1 MEIELYSKIQNPIE
15 TCERVGKWLVK
26 SGVVKSDREETGQV
40 AMVIAMSEGKSIV
53 DVVRT
58 YDFMATGGFR
68 KKAQAGLAEFR
79 RIGGKHKWLTDP
91 MNQEEAAIELTLE
104 GSTLIS
110 KFTIEHAKKRGYV
123 RPKSAWETTPESM
136 LRARAISNG
145 VIMLAPEIYA
155 GDSIE
160 DEQEPVSPKPLLRES
175 APVVHAEPEKKPE
188 ASQSTASA
196 PIDVASTVV
205 QSESQPESRRY
216 TVADIANSP
225 ETGRLTVDAMAALE
239 SVIGEAN
246 MPKLIAWLQNRKW
259 ITEGLSTLSVDR
271 AKRLFEKPADVLKT
285 IGAA

>member
-1 MEIELYSKIQNPIE
+1 MEIELYSKIQNASDMEKVANMLGKCGIFGNEKQEFGMAVLLTCASEHITPIQFAR
-15 TCERVGKWLVK
+15 TYDLISGKIKKKAMAAFAEFRKRGAKVRWVK
-26 SGVVKSDREETGQV
+26 SGDDGAEAMAEIEFEGVKSEHR
-40 AMVIAMSEGKSIV
+40 
-53 DVVRT
+53 
-58 YDFMATGGFR
+58 
-68 KKAQAGLAEFR
+68 
-79 RIGGKHKWLTDP
+79 
-91 MNQEEAAIELTLE
+91 
-104 GSTLIS
+104 
-110 KFTIEHAKKRGYV
+110 FTIDQARKQGLVK
-123 RPKSAWETTPESM
+123 PNSNWEKTPGNM
-136 LRARAISNG
+136 LRSRLLSNAIG
-145 VIMLAPEIYA
+145 MLCPEIYA
-155 GDSIE
+155 GEDDSDNE
-160 DEQEPVSPKPLLRES
+160 VTDSKPLLRES

>member
-160 DEQEPVSPKPLLRES
+160 DEQEPVSPKPLLCES
-175 APVVHAEPEKKPE
+175 APVVNAEPEKKPE
-188 ASQSTASA
+188 VSQSAANS
-196 PIDVASTVV
+196 PIDIASTVA
-205 QSESQPESRRY
+205 QSEAQPESRRY
-216 TVADIANSP
+216 TISDIANSP
-225 ETGRLTVDAMAALE
+225 ETGRLTVDAMGALE

-271 AKRLFEKPADVLKT
+271 AKRLFEKPADVINT
-285 IGAA
+285 IGAS